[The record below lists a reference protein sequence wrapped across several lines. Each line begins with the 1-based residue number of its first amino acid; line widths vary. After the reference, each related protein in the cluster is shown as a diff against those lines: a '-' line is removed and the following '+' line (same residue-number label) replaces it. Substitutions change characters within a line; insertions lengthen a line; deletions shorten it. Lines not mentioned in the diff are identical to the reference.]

1 MTCTICT
8 KYGKRCETGNL
19 KNKHLFLLG
28 VIISDP
34 LPFQIMRN
42 QKVIFMLFALNRV
55 EKKYMLSEG
64 RRARNSVYGPVNQ
77 SFLK

>member
-8 KYGKRCETGNL
+8 KYGKRGETGNL

-42 QKVIFMLFALNRV
+42 KKVIFMLFALNRV
-55 EKKYMLSEG
+55 EKNTCFQKGEEPG
-64 RRARNSVYGPVNQ
+64 T
-77 SFLK
+77 